1 MTFEKGHT
9 AGIHCVEWCLTD
21 PTLLLSG
28 GRDNKINVWNYE
40 TNESV
45 NSIQFDKQK
54 SEIISIN
61 WGRLP
66 GIFSVTFADDIQ
78 IFRLG
83 AENEKLT
90 DYAPKWLQPV
100 IGA

>member
-21 PTLLLSG
+21 PTLVLSG
-28 GRDNKINVWNYE
+28 GRDNKVIVWNYE

-45 NSIQFDKQK
+45 KSIQFDKQK
-54 SEIISIN
+54 SQIISIA
-61 WGRLP
+61 WGNLP
-66 GIFSVTFADDIQ
+66 GIFSVTFPDDIQ

-83 AENEKLT
+83 SENEQLT
-90 DYAPKWLQPV
+90 DYAPKWL
-100 IGA
+100 